1 MRRRSRIVQDFFQL
15 FAQGE
20 GKIRLNGLL
29 GGGEGGEGVGKY
41 VSMCKVCGKLGGFE
55 GMLPRDFGPSDA
67 IWWNQGLFS
76 HKNILSFF
84 VSLKLF
90 EGLN

>member
-1 MRRRSRIVQDFFQL
+1 MMRSRIVQDFFQL

-20 GKIRLNGLL
+20 GKIRLSGLL
-29 GGGEGGEGVGKY
+29 GGGQVGKY
-41 VSMCKVCGKLGGFE
+41 VSVCKVCGKLGVFG
-55 GMLPRDFGPSDA
+55 GMLPQDFGPSDT

-76 HKNILSFF
+76 HKHILSFF

-90 EGLN
+90 

>member
-1 MRRRSRIVQDFFQL
+1 MLTGMMRSRIVQDFFQL

-29 GGGEGGEGVGKY
+29 GVFG
-41 VSMCKVCGKLGGFE
+41 
-55 GMLPRDFGPSDA
+55 GMLPQDFGPSDA

-76 HKNILSFF
+76 PKHILSFF

-90 EGLN
+90 